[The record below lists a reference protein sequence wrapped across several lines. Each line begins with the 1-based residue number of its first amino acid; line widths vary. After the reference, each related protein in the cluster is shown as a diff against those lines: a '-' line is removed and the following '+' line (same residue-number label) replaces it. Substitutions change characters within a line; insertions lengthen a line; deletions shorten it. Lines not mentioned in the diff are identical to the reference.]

1 MNQSKNQLKVKTRK
15 STKEKTNLMKTRALF
30 WLFVVRYFCGLT
42 IYIGRLFG
50 EVVDLLGGGDS
61 LGQGFRFVFW
71 I

>member
-1 MNQSKNQLKVKTRK
+1 
-15 STKEKTNLMKTRALF
+15 MKTRALF
-30 WLFVVRYFCGLT
+30 WLFVVRYFCGLRV
-42 IYIGRLFG
+42 YIGRLFG